1 MSLKDRLN
9 GNAAQRTQNFIS
21 RGSDTDFIGQ
31 LPLSEEFS
39 KLKEKLHSLL
49 IEKVNSTPSWASY
62 NDDEQKNLIRQFIE
76 GQIATN
82 FKTIPLN
89 KIEKDR
95 LIKEII
101 QEAKGFGP
109 LDPLLEDPSISDI
122 LVNGAKSVYVE
133 RNGKLYKT
141 SVVFKDNNH
150 LKNIIERIVSKI
162 GRRIDEKSPMVDA
175 RLADGSR
182 VNAIIPPLAID
193 GPSLSIRRFKADA
206 GTMDSLLR
214 WGSISKEMAEVLEA
228 AVTSKCNIVISGG
241 TGAGK
246 TTLLNSL
253 SAKIPHG
260 ERIITIEDS
269 AELSLQQEH
278 IVRLETRPANIEGQ
292 GQITA
297 RDLVINSLR
306 MRPDRIIIGECRG
319 SETLDMLQ
327 AMNTGHDGS
336 LTTLHANSPRDALSR
351 LETMVMYSGIDLPER
366 NIKTQ
371 IASAINI
378 IIQVSRL
385 QDGSRKVTRVS
396 EIVGMEEN
404 TISMQDIFVWE
415 QTGIGTKGIIGMHV
429 STSIRPKF
437 IDKITSHGIE
447 INAHYFDKNYRHTY
461 LSKQSGSTSESDK
474 QKNETAL
481 NDRLKSRPESTA
493 QKNDAPKQAPVQ
505 KTIIP
510 PRPQIQKQQVSPDV
524 LKKQMTNQNAPGVL
538 PKRPAPE
545 NTVRRAPVEN
555 SPSNIKQPQKAA
567 GVNPNDALK
576 QSLLRGQGQKKPE
589 EIEKPNESPS
599 IQPKPKKHDGEFDLL
614 RRLKR

>member
-9 GNAAQRTQNFIS
+9 STQNNQNQTAKKSDNNAIS
-21 RGSDTDFIGQ
+21 NIE
-31 LPLSEEFS
+31 PLSEEFS
-39 KLKEKLHSLL
+39 SLKEKLHSLL
-49 IEKVNSTPSWASY
+49 IEKVNSTPSWSTY
-62 NDDEQKNLIRQFIE
+62 NDDEQKELIRQFIE
-76 GQIATN
+76 GQLNTN
-82 FKTIPLN
+82 FRSVPLN
-89 KIEKDR
+89 KTERDK

-109 LDPLLEDPSISDI
+109 LDPLLEDPAISDI
-122 LVNGAKSVYVE
+122 LVNGAKNIYVE
-133 RNGKLYKT
+133 KNGKLYKT
-141 SVVFKDNNH
+141 SIVFKDNNH

-182 VNAIIPPLAID
+182 VNAIIPPLALD

-206 GTMDSLLR
+206 GTMESLLK

-228 AVTSKCNIVISGG
+228 AVAARCNIVISGG

-253 SAKIPHG
+253 SAKIPPG

-278 IVRLETRPANIEGQ
+278 IVRLETRPANIEGE
-292 GQITA
+292 GAITA
-297 RDLVINSLR
+297 RDLVINTLR

-319 SETLDMLQ
+319 AETLDMLQ

-366 NIKTQ
+366 NIKNQ

-385 QDGSRKVTRVS
+385 QDGSRKVTKVS

-404 TISMQDIFVWE
+404 TISMQDIFKWE
-415 QTGIGTKGIIGMHV
+415 QTGMGNKVVMGMHV
-429 STSIRPKF
+429 STGVRPKF
-437 IDKITSHGIE
+437 VEKIKTRGME
-447 INAHYFDKNYRHTY
+447 INNQYFDKNHRHTY
-461 LSKQSGSTSESDK
+461 LTRNTQANTL
-474 QKNETAL
+474 QNEEI
-481 NDRLKSRPESTA
+481 NPRLRAAEA
-493 QKNDAPKQAPVQ
+493 Q
-505 KTIIP
+505 
-510 PRPQIQKQQVSPDV
+510 
-524 LKKQMTNQNAPGVL
+524 
-538 PKRPAPE
+538 
-545 NTVRRAPVEN
+545 
-555 SPSNIKQPQKAA
+555 
-567 GVNPNDALK
+567 
-576 QSLLRGQGQKKPE
+576 QKKMT
-589 EIEKPNESPS
+589 
-599 IQPKPKKHDGEFDLL
+599 HADLDIL
-614 RRLKR
+614 KRLKR

>member
-9 GNAAQRTQNFIS
+9 STSNNQAPKKQEADAIANIA
-21 RGSDTDFIGQ
+21 
-31 LPLSEEFS
+31 PLSEEFAF
-39 KLKEKLHSLL
+39 LKEKLHSLL
-49 IEKVNSTPSWASY
+49 IEKVNSTTSWSNY
-62 NDDEQKNLIRQFIE
+62 NDDEQKELIRQFIE
-76 GQIATN
+76 GQLNAN
-82 FKTIPLN
+82 FRSVPLN
-89 KIEKDR
+89 KSEKDK

-109 LDPLLEDPSISDI
+109 LDPLLEDPTISDI
-122 LVNGAKSVYVE
+122 LVNGAKNIYVE
-133 RNGKLYKT
+133 KNGKLYKT
-141 SVVFKDNNH
+141 SIVFKDNNH

-182 VNAIIPPLAID
+182 VNAIIPPLALD

-206 GTMDSLLR
+206 GTMESLLK

-228 AVTSKCNIVISGG
+228 AVAARCNIVISGG

-253 SAKIPHG
+253 SAKIPPG

-278 IVRLETRPANIEGQ
+278 IVRLETRPANIEGE
-292 GQITA
+292 GAITA

-319 SETLDMLQ
+319 AETLDMLQ

-366 NIKTQ
+366 NIKNQ

-385 QDGSRKVTRVS
+385 QDGSRKVTKVS
-396 EIVGMEEN
+396 EIVGMEEG
-404 TISMQDIFVWE
+404 TITMQDIFVWE
-415 QTGIGTKGIIGMHV
+415 QTGTGAKTVMGMHV
-429 STSIRPKF
+429 STGVRPKF
-437 IDKITSHGIE
+437 IERIKTRGIE
-447 INAHYFDKNYRHTY
+447 VNNQYFDKNHRHTY
-461 LSKQSGSTSESDK
+461 LTRTTQVNT
-474 QKNETAL
+474 
-481 NDRLKSRPESTA
+481 
-493 QKNDAPKQAPVQ
+493 
-505 KTIIP
+505 
-510 PRPQIQKQQVSPDV
+510 IQKEEPDPR
-524 LKKQMTNQNAPGVL
+524 LRM
-538 PKRPAPE
+538 
-545 NTVRRAPVEN
+545 
-555 SPSNIKQPQKAA
+555 PSAPQKKITHA
-567 GVNPNDALK
+567 DLDILK
-576 QSLLRGQGQKKPE
+576 
-589 EIEKPNESPS
+589 
-599 IQPKPKKHDGEFDLL
+599 
-614 RRLKR
+614 RLKR